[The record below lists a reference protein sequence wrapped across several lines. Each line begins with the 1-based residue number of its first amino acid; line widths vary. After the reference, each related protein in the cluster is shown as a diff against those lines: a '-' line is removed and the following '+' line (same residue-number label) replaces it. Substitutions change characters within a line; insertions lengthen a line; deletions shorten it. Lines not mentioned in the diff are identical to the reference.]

1 VLVLTQGFE
10 TDFKPVVLPPLLS
23 VKRFLF
29 GAILD

>member
-1 VLVLTQGFE
+1 VLVLPQGFE
-10 TDFKPVVLPPLLS
+10 TDFKPVLPPLLS